1 MVNVILLQFQESVP
15 STKLQVPSQGGY
27 IKYVG
32 VGEQRV
38 LQIFQ
43 KIFRIPGDHG
53 AKYFMTQ

>member
-1 MVNVILLQFQESVP
+1 MVNVVLLQFQELVP
-15 STKLQVPSQGGY
+15 SASLQVPSQGGY

-32 VGEQRV
+32 GGEQRV

-43 KIFRIPGDHG
+43 KIFRNPGDHG